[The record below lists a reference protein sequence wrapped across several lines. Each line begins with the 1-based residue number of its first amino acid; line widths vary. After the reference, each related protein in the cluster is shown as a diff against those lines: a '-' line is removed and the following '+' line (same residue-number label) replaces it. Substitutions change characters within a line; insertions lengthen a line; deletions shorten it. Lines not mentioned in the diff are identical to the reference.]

1 LFFVDLHGERISA
14 EFPLN
19 SQQMRIASLQPS
31 ITLTLAA
38 LDKLDYLCACTKYC
52 IEAHPSLATRNL
64 KTLRDSWTA
73 DTDEILAAHP
83 DLVIAS
89 VPYRMESLAAI
100 LKSGLPILTLAP
112 HNLNDIYKDIRL
124 IAAVVNA
131 YGEGEALVARM
142 KSAIEMTRQQ
152 SVACTQT
159 PLVYCEEW
167 GKPLIHSQ
175 RWVAELVE
183 AAGGQYLGESGT
195 HTTPEAIAAADPD
208 VLLFAWCGAGD
219 RVPLEKVIAQRNW
232 HHLRAVRERR
242 VFCIPDEF
250 LNTPGPTLLEGL
262 ASIAAAIHP
271 DLYLPH
277 PRIVRLSEA
286 GASSD
291 RGPAESSASSA
302 K

>member
-1 LFFVDLHGERISA
+1 
-14 EFPLN
+14 
-19 SQQMRIASLQPS
+19 MRIASLQPS
-31 ITLTLAA
+31 ITLILAA
-38 LDKLDYLCACTKYC
+38 IGKLDYLCACTKYC
-52 IEAHPSLATRNL
+52 VEALPSLASHNL
-64 KTLRDSWTA
+64 KILHDSWTA
-73 DTDEILAAHP
+73 NTDEILAASP

-112 HNLNDIYKDIRL
+112 HNLDDIYNDIRL

-142 KSAIEMTRQQ
+142 KSGIEMTRQQ
-152 SVACTQT
+152 SIARSQT
-159 PLVYCEEW
+159 PIVYCEEW

-183 AAGGQYLGESGT
+183 TAGGQYLSEPGT
-195 HTTPEAIAAADPD
+195 HTTPELIAEADPD

-219 RVPLEKVIAQRNW
+219 RVPLDRIIAQRNW
-232 HHLRAVRERR
+232 HHLRAVRGRR

-271 DLYLPH
+271 DLYPPH
-277 PRIVRLSEA
+277 PRIIQLSEA
-286 GASSD
+286 EASSD
-291 RGPAESSASSA
+291 RDPDESSASSA

>member
-1 LFFVDLHGERISA
+1 
-14 EFPLN
+14 
-19 SQQMRIASLQPS
+19 MRIASLQPS

-52 IEAHPSLATRNL
+52 IEAQPSLATHNL
-64 KTLRDSWTA
+64 KILHDSWTA
-73 DTDEILAAHP
+73 DTDEILAASP

-100 LKSGLPILTLAP
+100 LKSGLPVLTLAP
-112 HNLNDIYKDIRL
+112 HNFDDIYKDIRL
-124 IAAVVNA
+124 IAAVVKA
-131 YGEGEALVARM
+131 YGEGEAIIARM
-142 KSAIEMTRQQ
+142 KSAIEMIRQQ
-152 SVACTQT
+152 SLARTYT
-159 PLVYCEEW
+159 PVVYCEEW

-175 RWVAELVE
+175 YWIAELVE
-183 AAGGQYLGESGT
+183 VVGGRYLGEPGT
-195 HTTPEAIAAADPD
+195 HTTPEVIAATDPD

-219 RVPLEKVIAQRNW
+219 RVPLARVIAQRNW

-250 LNTPGPTLLEGL
+250 LNTPGPGLLQGL
-262 ASIAAAIHP
+262 ASIAAAVHP

-277 PRIVRLSEA
+277 PRIIRLSE
-286 GASSD
+286 GEASSD
-291 RGPAESSASSA
+291 RDLAESSASSA